1 MTFGWAFVLLYVI
14 SFIISYTSAIVEEW
28 KNLHTIRDFLW
39 PHEWWLDNL
48 VMIYFPIGNT
58 IVAVIIICEILYKYL
73 NKFLD
78 IRIK

>member
-1 MTFGWAFVLLYVI
+1 MLWIFVLIYIV

-39 PHEWWLDNL
+39 PHGWWAENL
-48 VMIYFPIGNT
+48 MMIYFPIGNT
-58 IVAVIIICEILYKYL
+58 IVAVIIILEILYKYL